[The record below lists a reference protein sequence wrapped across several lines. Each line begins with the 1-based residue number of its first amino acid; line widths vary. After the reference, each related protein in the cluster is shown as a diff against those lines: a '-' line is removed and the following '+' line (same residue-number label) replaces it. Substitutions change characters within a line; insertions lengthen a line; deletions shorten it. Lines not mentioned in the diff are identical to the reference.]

1 MIALHSIAIV
11 VSIPFP
17 TSPKSALTWAM
28 HTPAKA
34 RHIRIPAF
42 LPVPLRARA
51 DGWTPLRQAA
61 FLVALARTRSVSAA
75 AQEVGLSRASAYALR
90 ARPGA
95 ESFAAVW
102 DMVLVGNARVLRK
115 FTPEERHAAAIEGKV
130 KPVVWKGRCVAIA
143 RKYDAAALRGLVLRL
158 GANKRKG
165 ALGVAHSGAF
175 RW

>member
-34 RHIRIPAF
+34 CHIRIPPF

-51 DGWTPLRQAA
+51 DGWTALRQAM

-75 AQEVGLSRASAYALR
+75 AGEVGLSRVSAYALR

-102 DMVLVGNARVLRK
+102 DLALAGGNWVQRK

-158 GANKRKG
+158 GANNRKG